1 VQAIMINRVKVPFFI
16 IKHLGGERAGMMA
29 HKYIG
34 GVLDGAFTSFYENP
48 KP

>member
-34 GVLDGAFTSFYENP
+34 GVLDGAFTSFHENP
-48 KP
+48 KL